1 MRLGTKW
8 LSVLIP
14 VTAVSFFSCTS
25 ELKVGEGDLDLT
37 ITVGGDSLMIPVG
50 STKAMG
56 ISDFI
61 DLDTVDF
68 IHADGQGNY
77 YMEMTEAFEEEVSV
91 SDFANSMTVEG
102 IDREFDSQDFTV
114 YAGSSGSEEG
124 RINVQFEEF
133 NEECAYRFSFE
144 DAKEDG
150 LVSISSVDFEN
161 TYLLPR
167 VHLEAD
173 KSIPASMMLSLEVI
187 VPEKY
192 VFEDSP
198 AVNGTTVTFEG
209 AVTSSGDVD
218 FQPVTMESIEL
229 DLGKD
234 EPFEFE
240 DVFVVSNLSIS
251 VAQSEMEEFD
261 GAVLTVSPGVAFGGD
276 DGMLHPSS
284 FYGKV
289 YIKLDEIVE
298 QILLDEIPEYLK
310 GEEVMLD
317 FISPYATV
325 SLMTN
330 SGVPIIIEADI
341 VPVFESGDS
350 QTDTIGLSL
359 SAPVSDDEN
368 VTETANYWLAS
379 ENPSE
384 LPSGYQWVEADVRNL
399 LSRIPDRL
407 DISVRPFSDTCS
419 VEEHYIDCDAVYDFS
434 GEMMFVL
441 PFEFGDDLYVP
452 VRDTLANMPKEL
464 GTALSTADIMLNG
477 TVISSFPVSLQLSGD
492 FLNGNYEPLGIKIP
506 EQTIGAG
513 GTDGEPVSSQLSIK
527 VPQSPRAEE
536 IAYLV
541 FQFELLNGTG
551 ASISES
557 STIQITDI
565 SAGIP
570 GGLTLDLNQE

>member
-25 ELKVGEGDLDLT
+25 ELKVGEGDLNLT

-77 YMEMTEAFEEEVSV
+77 YMEMTEAFEDEVSV

-289 YIKLDEIVE
+289 DIKLDEIVE
-298 QILLDEIPEYLK
+298 QILLDDIPQYLK
-310 GEEVMLD
+310 GEDVYLD
-317 FISPYATV
+317 FTSPYATV
-325 SLMTN
+325 SLKTN
-330 SGVPIIIEADI
+330 SGVPIVMEADLA
-341 VPVFESGDS
+341 PVFNSGEGQSVSVTLES
-350 QTDTIGLSL
+350 
-359 SAPVSDDEN
+359 PVSYDEN
-368 VTETANYWLAS
+368 TEETVNYWLAS
-379 ENPSE
+379 ESPAD
-384 LPSGYQWVEADVRNL
+384 LPSDYQWVSADIKGL

-407 DISVRPFSDTCS
+407 DISVRPYSNVDS
-419 VEEHYIDCDAVYDFS
+419 EEDHFIDCNASYNFS
-434 GEMMFVL
+434 GEMGFVL
-441 PFEFGDDLYVP
+441 PFSFGDGLYVP
-452 VRDTLANMPKEL
+452 VRDTLDNMPEEI
-464 GTALSTADIMLNG
+464 GTALTNADIMLNG
-477 TVISSFPVSLQLSGD
+477 TVHSSFPVALKLSGY
-492 FLNGNYEPLGIKIP
+492 FLNSSYQALDIEIP
-506 EQTIGAG
+506 EQEISAG
-513 GTDGEPVSSQLSIK
+513 GSDGTQTTSQLNIT
-527 VPQSPRAEE
+527 VPKSPKAEE

-541 FQFELLNGTG
+541 FQFEIQNGTG
-551 ASISES
+551 VQISEN
-557 STIQITDI
+557 STVQITDI

>member
-1 MRLGTKW
+1 MGLELK
-8 LSVLIP
+8 LKAVLVSVAAAAC
-14 VTAVSFFSCTS
+14 VSCTS
-25 ELKVGEGDLDLT
+25 ELKVGEGNMDLT
-37 ITVGGDSLMIPVG
+37 ITVGGDSLMLPLG
-50 STKAMG
+50 STESMG
-56 ISDFI
+56 ISDFL
-61 DLDTVDF
+61 DLDSVDF
-68 IHADGQGNY
+68 LYVDEYGNY
-77 YMEMTEAFEEEVSV
+77 YLEMTDTFEEEVAV
-91 SDFANSMTVEG
+91 SDFAESMTVEG
-102 IDREFDSQDFTV
+102 IDRNFDDRDFTV
-114 YAGSSGSEEG
+114 YSDATGIGADFD
-124 RINVQFEEF
+124 FEEEF
-133 NEECAYRFSFE
+133 TYLFSFQ
-144 DAKEDG
+144 DAKDSG
-150 LVSISSVDFEN
+150 LVSISYVNLEN

-173 KSIPASMMLSLEVI
+173 KTIPESMVVSLEVI

-192 VFEDSP
+192 VFEDVP

-209 AVTSSGDVD
+209 NVSSSGDVN
-218 FQPVTMESIEL
+218 FQPVMMESIEL
-229 DLGKD
+229 NLGEND
-234 EPFEFE
+234 PFEFE
-240 DVFVVSNLSIS
+240 DVFTVNNLSIS
-251 VAQSEMEEFD
+251 VDQAEMTEFE
-261 GAVLTVSPGVAFGGD
+261 GAVLSVSSGVTFGGD

-289 YIKLDEIVE
+289 DIRLDEIKE

-310 GEEVMLD
+310 GEEVKLD

-330 SGVPIIIEADI
+330 SGVPIIIDADI

-350 QTDTIGLSL
+350 QTKPIGLSL
-359 SAPVSDDEN
+359 SAPVSDDET

-379 ENPSE
+379 ETPSE
-384 LPSGYQWVEADVRNL
+384 LPSGYQWMEADVRNL

-407 DISVRPFSDTCS
+407 DISVRPYSDLNND
-419 VEEHYIDCDAVYDFS
+419 EDHYIDCNAVYDFS
-434 GEMMFVL
+434 GEMSFVL
-441 PFEFGDDLYVP
+441 PFEFGDSLYVP
-452 VRDTLANMPKEL
+452 VRDTLADMPEEL
-464 GTALSTADIMLNG
+464 GTALTAADIMLNG
-477 TVISSFPVSLQLSGD
+477 TVVSSFPVSLQLSGD

-506 EQTIGAG
+506 KQTIGAG

-527 VPQSPRAEE
+527 VPLSPRAEE

>member
-1 MRLGTKW
+1 MRLNELKLLPAT
-8 LSVLIP
+8 
-14 VTAVSFFSCTS
+14 VSFAAAAVCIGCTS
-25 ELKVGEGDLDLT
+25 ELKVGEGDLDMT

-56 ISDFI
+56 IGDFI

-68 IHADGQGNY
+68 IEVDGQGNY
-77 YMEMTEAFEEEVSV
+77 FLKMTDTFEEEVSV
-91 SDFANSMTVEG
+91 SDFAESMTVEG
-102 IDREFDSQDFTV
+102 IDRSFDEREFTV
-114 YAGSSGSEEG
+114 YPGATGVSAE
-124 RINVQFEEF
+124 FDFAEEF
-133 NEECAYRFSFE
+133 TYLFSFQ

-150 LVSISSVDFEN
+150 LLSISRVNLKD

-173 KSIPASMMLSLEVI
+173 KIIPESMVLSLDVI

-192 VFEDSP
+192 KFEDVP
-198 AVNGTTVTFEG
+198 AVNGTTITFEG
-209 AVTSSGDVD
+209 KVSESGDVD
-218 FQPVTMESIEL
+218 FQPVMMEAIEL
-229 DLGKD
+229 NLGKED
-234 EPFEFE
+234 PFEFQDE
-240 DVFVVSNLSIS
+240 FTVNNLAIS
-251 VAQSEMEEFD
+251 VDQAEMTEFE
-261 GAVLTVSPGVAFGGD
+261 GAVLNVSSGVTFGGD
-276 DGMLHPSS
+276 DWMLHPSS

-289 YIKLDEIVE
+289 DIKLDEIVE

-350 QTDTIGLSL
+350 QTDPIGLSL

-477 TVISSFPVSLQLSGD
+477 TVISSFPVSLRLSGY
-492 FLNGNYEPLGIKIP
+492 FLDGNYEPLDIEIP
-506 EQTIGAG
+506 KQTIGAG
-513 GTDGEPVSSQLSIK
+513 GAAGEPVSSQLSIN
-527 VPQSPRAEE
+527 VPQSPRAGE

-541 FQFELLNGTG
+541 FQFELLEGTG
-551 ASISES
+551 APISES

-570 GGLTLDLNQE
+570 GGLTLDLNE

>member
-1 MRLGTKW
+1 MKAVLV
-8 LSVLIP
+8 SVAAAAC
-14 VTAVSFFSCTS
+14 VSCTS
-25 ELKVGEGDLDLT
+25 ELKVGEGNMDLT
-37 ITVGGDSLMIPVG
+37 ITVGGDSLMLPLG
-50 STKAMG
+50 STESMG
-56 ISDFI
+56 ISDFL
-61 DLDTVDF
+61 DLDSVDF
-68 IHADGQGNY
+68 LYVDEYGNY
-77 YMEMTEAFEEEVSV
+77 YLEMTDTFEEEVAV
-91 SDFANSMTVEG
+91 SDFAESMTVEG
-102 IDREFDSQDFTV
+102 IDRNFDDRDFTV
-114 YAGSSGSEEG
+114 YSDATGIGADFD
-124 RINVQFEEF
+124 FEEEF
-133 NEECAYRFSFE
+133 TYLFSFQ
-144 DAKEDG
+144 DAKDSG
-150 LVSISSVDFEN
+150 LVSISYVNLEN

-173 KSIPASMMLSLEVI
+173 KTIPESMVVSLEVI

-192 VFEDSP
+192 VFEDVP

-209 AVTSSGDVD
+209 NVSSSGDVN
-218 FQPVTMESIEL
+218 FQPVMMESIEL
-229 DLGKD
+229 NLGEND
-234 EPFEFE
+234 PFEFE
-240 DVFVVSNLSIS
+240 DVFTVNNLSIS
-251 VAQSEMEEFD
+251 VDQAEMTEFE
-261 GAVLTVSPGVAFGGD
+261 GAVLSVSSGVTFGGD

-289 YIKLDEIVE
+289 DIRLDEIEE

-310 GEEVMLD
+310 GEEVKLD
-317 FISPYATV
+317 FIFPYATV

-330 SGVPIIIEADI
+330 SGVPIIIDADI

-350 QTDTIGLSL
+350 QTKPIGLSL
-359 SAPVSDDEN
+359 SAPVSDDET

-379 ENPSE
+379 ETPSE
-384 LPSGYQWVEADVRNL
+384 LPSGYQWIEADVRNL

-407 DISVRPFSDTCS
+407 DISVRPYSDLNND
-419 VEEHYIDCDAVYDFS
+419 EDHYIDCNAVYDFS
-434 GEMMFVL
+434 GEMSFVL
-441 PFEFGDDLYVP
+441 PFEFGDSLYVP
-452 VRDTLANMPKEL
+452 VRDTLADMPEEL
-464 GTALSTADIMLNG
+464 GTALTTADIMLNG
-477 TVISSFPVSLQLSGD
+477 TVVSSFPVSLQLSGD

-506 EQTIGAG
+506 KQTIGAG

-527 VPQSPRAEE
+527 VSQSPRAEE

>member
-77 YMEMTEAFEEEVSV
+77 YMEMTEAFEDEVSV

-229 DLGKD
+229 DLGEG

-289 YIKLDEIVE
+289 DITLDKIVE
-298 QILLDEIPEYLK
+298 QILLDDIPQYLK
-310 GEEVMLD
+310 DEDVYLD
-317 FISPYATV
+317 FTSPYATV
-325 SLMTN
+325 SLKTN
-330 SGVPIIIEADI
+330 SGVPIVMEADLA
-341 VPVFESGDS
+341 PVFNSGEGQSVSVTLES
-350 QTDTIGLSL
+350 
-359 SAPVSDDEN
+359 PVSYDEN
-368 VTETANYWLAS
+368 TEETVNYWLAS
-379 ENPSE
+379 ESPAD
-384 LPSGYQWVEADVRNL
+384 LPSDYQWVSADIKGL

-407 DISVRPFSDTCS
+407 DISVRPYSNVDS
-419 VEEHYIDCDAVYDFS
+419 EEDHFIDCNASYNFS
-434 GEMMFVL
+434 GEMGFVL
-441 PFEFGDDLYVP
+441 PFSFGDGLYVP
-452 VRDTLANMPKEL
+452 VRDTLDNMPEEI
-464 GTALSTADIMLNG
+464 GTALTNADIMLNG
-477 TVISSFPVSLQLSGD
+477 TVHSSFPVALKLSGY
-492 FLNGNYEPLGIKIP
+492 FLNSSYQALDIEIP
-506 EQTIGAG
+506 EQEISAG
-513 GTDGEPVSSQLSIK
+513 GSDGTQTTSQLNIT
-527 VPQSPRAEE
+527 VPKSPKAEE

-541 FQFELLNGTG
+541 FQFEIQNGTG
-551 ASISES
+551 VQISEN
-557 STIQITDI
+557 STVQIADI

>member
-1 MRLGTKW
+1 MRLNELK
-8 LSVLIP
+8 LLP
-14 VTAVSFFSCTS
+14 AMVSFAAAAVCIGCTS
-25 ELKVGEGDLDLT
+25 ELKVGEGDLDMT

-56 ISDFI
+56 IGDFI

-68 IHADGQGNY
+68 IEVDGQGNY
-77 YMEMTEAFEEEVSV
+77 FLKMTDTFEEEVSV
-91 SDFANSMTVEG
+91 SDFAESMTVEG
-102 IDREFDSQDFTV
+102 IDRSFDEREFTV
-114 YAGSSGSEEG
+114 YPGATGVSAE
-124 RINVQFEEF
+124 FDFAEEF
-133 NEECAYRFSFE
+133 TYLFSFQ

-150 LVSISSVDFEN
+150 LLSISRVNLKD

-173 KSIPASMMLSLEVI
+173 KIIPESTVLSLDVI

-192 VFEDSP
+192 KFEDVL
-198 AVNGTTVTFEG
+198 AVNGTTITFEG
-209 AVTSSGDVD
+209 KVSESGDVD
-218 FQPVTMESIEL
+218 FQPVMMEAIEL
-229 DLGKD
+229 NLGKED
-234 EPFEFE
+234 PFEFQDE
-240 DVFVVSNLSIS
+240 FTVNNLAIS
-251 VAQSEMEEFD
+251 VDQAEMPEFE
-261 GAVLTVSPGVAFGGD
+261 GAVLNVSSGVTFGGD

-289 YIKLDEIVE
+289 DIKLDEIVE

-350 QTDTIGLSL
+350 QTDPIGLSL

-434 GEMMFVL
+434 GEMTFVL

-477 TVISSFPVSLQLSGD
+477 TVISSFPVSLQLSGH
-492 FLNGNYEPLGIKIP
+492 FLDGNYEPLDIEIP
-506 EQTIGAG
+506 KQTIGAG
-513 GTDGEPVSSQLSIK
+513 GTAGEPVSSQLSIN
-527 VPQSPRAEE
+527 VPQSPKAEE

-541 FQFELLNGTG
+541 FQFELLEGTG
-551 ASISES
+551 APISEN

-570 GGLTLDLNQE
+570 GGLTLDLNE

>member
-1 MRLGTKW
+1 MRLNELK
-8 LSVLIP
+8 LLP
-14 VTAVSFFSCTS
+14 AMVSFAAAAVCIGCTS
-25 ELKVGEGDLDLT
+25 ELKVGEGDLDMT

-56 ISDFI
+56 IGDFI

-68 IHADGQGNY
+68 IEVDGQGNY
-77 YMEMTEAFEEEVSV
+77 FLKMTDTFEEEVSV
-91 SDFANSMTVEG
+91 SDFAESMTVEG
-102 IDREFDSQDFTV
+102 IDRSFDEREFTV
-114 YAGSSGSEEG
+114 YPGATGVSAE
-124 RINVQFEEF
+124 FDFAEEF
-133 NEECAYRFSFE
+133 TYLFSFQ

-150 LVSISSVDFEN
+150 LLSISRVNLKD

-173 KSIPASMMLSLEVI
+173 KIIPESMVLSLDVI

-192 VFEDSP
+192 KFEDVP
-198 AVNGTTVTFEG
+198 AVNGTTITFEG
-209 AVTSSGDVD
+209 KVSESGDVD
-218 FQPVTMESIEL
+218 FQPVMMEAIEL
-229 DLGKD
+229 NLGKED
-234 EPFEFE
+234 PFEFQDE
-240 DVFVVSNLSIS
+240 FTVNNLAIS
-251 VAQSEMEEFD
+251 VDQAEMTEFE
-261 GAVLTVSPGVAFGGD
+261 GAVLNLSSGVTFGGD

-289 YIKLDEIVE
+289 DIKLDEIVE

-350 QTDTIGLSL
+350 QTDPIGLSL

-477 TVISSFPVSLQLSGD
+477 TVISSFPVSLRLSGY
-492 FLNGNYEPLGIKIP
+492 FLDGNYEPLDIEIP
-506 EQTIGAG
+506 KQTIGAG
-513 GTDGEPVSSQLSIK
+513 GAAGEPVSSQLSIN
-527 VPQSPRAEE
+527 VPQSPRAGE

-541 FQFELLNGTG
+541 FQFELLEGTG
-551 ASISES
+551 APISES

-570 GGLTLDLNQE
+570 GGLTLDLNE

>member
-77 YMEMTEAFEEEVSV
+77 YMEMTEAFEDEVSV

-102 IDREFDSQDFTV
+102 IDREFDSRDFTV

-209 AVTSSGDVD
+209 SVTSSGDVD

-229 DLGKD
+229 DLGEG

-289 YIKLDEIVE
+289 DIQLDEIVE
-298 QILLDEIPEYLK
+298 QILLDDIPQYLK
-310 GEEVMLD
+310 GEDVYLD
-317 FISPYATV
+317 FTSPYATV
-325 SLMTN
+325 SLKTN
-330 SGVPIIIEADI
+330 SGVPIVMEADLA
-341 VPVFESGDS
+341 PVFNSGEGQSVSVTLES
-350 QTDTIGLSL
+350 
-359 SAPVSDDEN
+359 PVSYDEN
-368 VTETANYWLAS
+368 TEETVNYWLAS
-379 ENPSE
+379 ESPAD
-384 LPSGYQWVEADVRNL
+384 LPSDYQWVSADIKGL

-407 DISVRPFSDTCS
+407 DISVRPYSNVDS
-419 VEEHYIDCDAVYDFS
+419 EEDHFIDCNASYNFS
-434 GEMMFVL
+434 GKMGFVL
-441 PFEFGDDLYVP
+441 PFSFGDGLYVP
-452 VRDTLANMPKEL
+452 VRDTLDNMPEEI
-464 GTALSTADIMLNG
+464 GTALTNADIMLNG
-477 TVISSFPVSLQLSGD
+477 TVHSSFPVALKLSGY
-492 FLNGNYEPLGIKIP
+492 FLNSSYQALDIEIP
-506 EQTIGAG
+506 EQEISAG
-513 GTDGEPVSSQLSIK
+513 GSDGTQTTSQLNIT
-527 VPQSPRAEE
+527 VPKSPKAEE

-541 FQFELLNGTG
+541 FQFEIQNGTG
-551 ASISES
+551 VQISEN
-557 STIQITDI
+557 STVQIADI

>member
-1 MRLGTKW
+1 MGLELK
-8 LSVLIP
+8 LKAVLVSVAAAAC
-14 VTAVSFFSCTS
+14 VSCTS
-25 ELKVGEGDLDLT
+25 ELKVGEGNMDLT
-37 ITVGGDSLMIPVG
+37 ITVGGDSLMLPLG
-50 STKAMG
+50 STESMG
-56 ISDFI
+56 ISDFL
-61 DLDTVDF
+61 DLDSVDF
-68 IHADGQGNY
+68 LYVDEYGNY
-77 YMEMTEAFEEEVSV
+77 YLEMTDTFEEEVAV
-91 SDFANSMTVEG
+91 SDFAESMTVEG
-102 IDREFDSQDFTV
+102 IDRNFDDRDFTV
-114 YAGSSGSEEG
+114 YSDATGIGADFD
-124 RINVQFEEF
+124 FEEEF
-133 NEECAYRFSFE
+133 TYLFSFQ
-144 DAKEDG
+144 DAKDSG
-150 LVSISSVDFEN
+150 LVSISYVNLEN

-173 KSIPASMMLSLEVI
+173 KTIPESMVVSLDVI

-192 VFEDSP
+192 VFEDVP

-209 AVTSSGDVD
+209 NVSSSGDVN
-218 FQPVTMESIEL
+218 FQPVMMESIEL
-229 DLGKD
+229 NLGEND
-234 EPFEFE
+234 PFEFE
-240 DVFVVSNLSIS
+240 DVFTVNNLSIS
-251 VAQSEMEEFD
+251 VDQAEMTEFE
-261 GAVLTVSPGVAFGGD
+261 GAVLSVSSRVTFGGD

-289 YIKLDEIVE
+289 DIRLDEIEE

-310 GEEVMLD
+310 GEEVKLD

-330 SGVPIIIEADI
+330 SGVPIIIDADI

-350 QTDTIGLSL
+350 QTKPIGLSL
-359 SAPVSDDEN
+359 SAPVSDDET

-379 ENPSE
+379 ETPSE
-384 LPSGYQWVEADVRNL
+384 LPSGYQWMEADVRNL

-407 DISVRPFSDTCS
+407 DISVRPYSDLNND
-419 VEEHYIDCDAVYDFS
+419 EDHYIDCNAVYDFS
-434 GEMMFVL
+434 GEMSFLL
-441 PFEFGDDLYVP
+441 PFEFGDSLYVP
-452 VRDTLANMPKEL
+452 VRDTLADMPEEL
-464 GTALSTADIMLNG
+464 GTALTTADIMLNG
-477 TVISSFPVSLQLSGD
+477 TVVSSFPVSLQLSGD

-506 EQTIGAG
+506 KQTIGAG

>member
-77 YMEMTEAFEEEVSV
+77 YMEMTEAFEDEVSV

-229 DLGKD
+229 DLGED

-289 YIKLDEIVE
+289 EIKLDEIVE
-298 QILLDEIPEYLK
+298 QILLDDIPQYLK
-310 GEEVMLD
+310 GEDVYLD
-317 FISPYATV
+317 FTSPYATV
-325 SLMTN
+325 SLKTN
-330 SGVPIIIEADI
+330 SGVPIVMEADLA
-341 VPVFESGDS
+341 PVFNSGEGQSVSVTLES
-350 QTDTIGLSL
+350 
-359 SAPVSDDEN
+359 PVSYDEN
-368 VTETANYWLAS
+368 TEETVNYWLAS
-379 ENPSE
+379 ESPAD
-384 LPSGYQWVEADVRNL
+384 LPSDYQWVSADIKGL

-407 DISVRPFSDTCS
+407 DISVRPYSNVDS
-419 VEEHYIDCDAVYDFS
+419 EEDHFIDCNASYNFS
-434 GEMMFVL
+434 GEMGFVL
-441 PFEFGDDLYVP
+441 PFSFGDGLYVP
-452 VRDTLANMPKEL
+452 VRDTLDNMPEEI
-464 GTALSTADIMLNG
+464 GTALTNADIMLNG
-477 TVISSFPVSLQLSGD
+477 TVHSSFPVALKLSGY
-492 FLNGNYEPLGIKIP
+492 FLNSSYQALDIEIP
-506 EQTIGAG
+506 EQEISAG
-513 GTDGEPVSSQLSIK
+513 GSDGTQTTSQLNIT
-527 VPQSPRAEE
+527 VPKSPKAEE

-541 FQFELLNGTG
+541 FQFEIQNGT
-551 ASISES
+551 SVQISEN
-557 STIQITDI
+557 STVQITDI

>member
-77 YMEMTEAFEEEVSV
+77 YMEMTEAFEDEVSV

-229 DLGKD
+229 DLGED

-289 YIKLDEIVE
+289 DIKLDKIVE
-298 QILLDEIPEYLK
+298 QILLDDIPQYLK
-310 GEEVMLD
+310 DEDVYLD
-317 FISPYATV
+317 FTSPYATV
-325 SLMTN
+325 SLKTN
-330 SGVPIIIEADI
+330 SGVPIVMEADLA
-341 VPVFESGDS
+341 PVFNSGEGQSVSVTLES
-350 QTDTIGLSL
+350 
-359 SAPVSDDEN
+359 PVSYDEN
-368 VTETANYWLAS
+368 TEETVNYWLAS
-379 ENPSE
+379 ESPAD
-384 LPSGYQWVEADVRNL
+384 LPSDYQWVSADIKGL

-407 DISVRPFSDTCS
+407 DISVRPYSNVDS
-419 VEEHYIDCDAVYDFS
+419 EEDHFIDCNASYNFS
-434 GEMMFVL
+434 GEMGFVL
-441 PFEFGDDLYVP
+441 PFSFGDGLYVP
-452 VRDTLANMPKEL
+452 VRDTLDNMPEEI
-464 GTALSTADIMLNG
+464 GTALTNADIMLNG
-477 TVISSFPVSLQLSGD
+477 TVHSSFPVALKLSGY
-492 FLNGNYEPLGIKIP
+492 FLNSSYQALDIEIP
-506 EQTIGAG
+506 EQEISAG
-513 GTDGEPVSSQLSIK
+513 GSDGTQTTSQLNIT
-527 VPQSPRAEE
+527 VPKSPKAEE

-541 FQFELLNGTG
+541 FQFEIQNGTG
-551 ASISES
+551 VQISEN
-557 STIQITDI
+557 STVQITDI

>member
-1 MRLGTKW
+1 MRLNELKLLPAT
-8 LSVLIP
+8 
-14 VTAVSFFSCTS
+14 VSFAAAAVCIGCTS
-25 ELKVGEGDLDLT
+25 ELKVGEGDLDMT
-37 ITVGGDSLMIPVG
+37 ITVGGDSLMIPIG

-56 ISDFI
+56 IGDFI

-68 IHADGQGNY
+68 IEVDGQGNY
-77 YMEMTEAFEEEVSV
+77 FLKMTDTFEEEVSV
-91 SDFANSMTVEG
+91 SDFAESMTVEG
-102 IDREFDSQDFTV
+102 IDRSFDEREFTV
-114 YAGSSGSEEG
+114 YPGATGVSAE
-124 RINVQFEEF
+124 FDFAEEF
-133 NEECAYRFSFE
+133 TYLFSFQ

-150 LVSISSVDFEN
+150 LLSISRVNLKD

-173 KSIPASMMLSLEVI
+173 KIIPESMVLSLDVI

-192 VFEDSP
+192 KFEDVP
-198 AVNGTTVTFEG
+198 AVNGTTITFEG
-209 AVTSSGDVD
+209 KVSESGDVD
-218 FQPVTMESIEL
+218 FQPVMMEAIEL
-229 DLGKD
+229 NLGK
-234 EPFEFE
+234 EGPFEFQDE
-240 DVFVVSNLSIS
+240 ITVNNLAIS
-251 VAQSEMEEFD
+251 VDQAEMTEFE
-261 GAVLTVSPGVAFGGD
+261 GAVLNVSSGVTFGGD

-289 YIKLDEIVE
+289 DIKLDEIVE

-350 QTDTIGLSL
+350 QTDSIGLSL

-477 TVISSFPVSLQLSGD
+477 TVVSSFPVSLQLSGD

-506 EQTIGAG
+506 KQTIGAG
-513 GTDGEPVSSQLSIK
+513 GTDGGPVSSQLSIK

>member
-1 MRLGTKW
+1 MKL
-8 LSVLIP
+8 LP
-14 VTAVSFFSCTS
+14 AMVSFAAAAVCIGCTS
-25 ELKVGEGDLDLT
+25 ELKVGEGDLDMT

-56 ISDFI
+56 IGDFI

-68 IHADGQGNY
+68 IEVDGQGNY
-77 YMEMTEAFEEEVSV
+77 FLKMTDTFEEEVSV
-91 SDFANSMTVEG
+91 SDFAESMTVEG
-102 IDREFDSQDFTV
+102 IDRSFDEREFTV
-114 YAGSSGSEEG
+114 YPGATGVSAE
-124 RINVQFEEF
+124 FDFAEEF
-133 NEECAYRFSFE
+133 TYLFSFQ

-150 LVSISSVDFEN
+150 LLSISRVNLKD

-173 KSIPASMMLSLEVI
+173 KIIPESMVLSLDVI

-192 VFEDSP
+192 KFEDVP
-198 AVNGTTVTFEG
+198 AVNGTTITFEG
-209 AVTSSGDVD
+209 KVSESGDVD
-218 FQPVTMESIEL
+218 FQPVMMEAIEL
-229 DLGKD
+229 NLGKED
-234 EPFEFE
+234 PFEFQDE
-240 DVFVVSNLSIS
+240 FTVNNLAIS
-251 VAQSEMEEFD
+251 VDQAEMTEFE
-261 GAVLTVSPGVAFGGD
+261 GAVLNVSSGVTFGGD

-289 YIKLDEIVE
+289 DIKLDEIVE

-350 QTDTIGLSL
+350 QTDPIGLSL

-477 TVISSFPVSLQLSGD
+477 TVISSFPVSLQLSGH
-492 FLNGNYEPLGIKIP
+492 FLDGNYEPLDIEIP
-506 EQTIGAG
+506 KQTIGAG
-513 GTDGEPVSSQLSIK
+513 GAAGEPVSSQLSIN
-527 VPQSPRAEE
+527 VPQSPRAGE

-541 FQFELLNGTG
+541 FQFELLEGTG
-551 ASISES
+551 APISES

-570 GGLTLDLNQE
+570 GGLTLDLNE

>member
-1 MRLGTKW
+1 MKAVLV
-8 LSVLIP
+8 SVAAAAC
-14 VTAVSFFSCTS
+14 VSCTS
-25 ELKVGEGDLDLT
+25 ELKVGEGNMDLT
-37 ITVGGDSLMIPVG
+37 ITVGGDSLMLPLG
-50 STKAMG
+50 STESMG
-56 ISDFI
+56 ISDFL
-61 DLDTVDF
+61 DLDSVDF
-68 IHADGQGNY
+68 LYVDEYGNY
-77 YMEMTEAFEEEVSV
+77 YLEMTDTFEEEVAV
-91 SDFANSMTVEG
+91 SDFAESMTVEG
-102 IDREFDSQDFTV
+102 IDRNFDDRDFTV
-114 YAGSSGSEEG
+114 YSDATGIGADFD
-124 RINVQFEEF
+124 FEEEF
-133 NEECAYRFSFE
+133 TYLFSFQ
-144 DAKEDG
+144 DAKDSG
-150 LVSISSVDFEN
+150 LVSISYVNLEN

-173 KSIPASMMLSLEVI
+173 KTIPESMVVSLDVI

-192 VFEDSP
+192 VFEDVP

-209 AVTSSGDVD
+209 NVSSSGDVN
-218 FQPVTMESIEL
+218 FQPVMMESIEL
-229 DLGKD
+229 NLGEND
-234 EPFEFE
+234 PFEFE
-240 DVFVVSNLSIS
+240 DVFTVNNLSIS
-251 VAQSEMEEFD
+251 VDQAEMTEFE
-261 GAVLTVSPGVAFGGD
+261 GAVLSVSSRVTFGGD

-289 YIKLDEIVE
+289 DIRLDEIEE

-310 GEEVMLD
+310 GEEVKLD

-330 SGVPIIIEADI
+330 SGVPIIIDADI

-350 QTDTIGLSL
+350 QTKPIGLSL
-359 SAPVSDDEN
+359 SAPVSDDET

-379 ENPSE
+379 ETPSE
-384 LPSGYQWVEADVRNL
+384 LPSGYQWMEADVRNL

-407 DISVRPFSDTCS
+407 DISVRPYSDLNND
-419 VEEHYIDCDAVYDFS
+419 EDHYIDCNAVYDFS
-434 GEMMFVL
+434 GEMSFVL
-441 PFEFGDDLYVP
+441 PFEFGDSLYVP
-452 VRDTLANMPKEL
+452 VRDTLADMPEEL
-464 GTALSTADIMLNG
+464 GTALTAADIMLNG
-477 TVISSFPVSLQLSGD
+477 TVVSSFPVSLQLSGD
-492 FLNGNYEPLGIKIP
+492 FLNGNYEPLGIKMP
-506 EQTIGAG
+506 KQTIGAG

>member
-37 ITVGGDSLMIPVG
+37 ITVGGDSLVIPVG

-77 YMEMTEAFEEEVSV
+77 YMEMTEAFEDEVSV

-133 NEECAYRFSFE
+133 NEECAYRFSIE

-234 EPFEFE
+234 DPFEFE

-289 YIKLDEIVE
+289 DIKLDEIVE
-298 QILLDEIPEYLK
+298 QILLDDIPQYLK
-310 GEEVMLD
+310 GEDVYLD
-317 FISPYATV
+317 FTSPYATV
-325 SLMTN
+325 SLKTN
-330 SGVPIIIEADI
+330 SGVPIVMEADLA
-341 VPVFESGDS
+341 PVFNSGEGQSVSVTLES
-350 QTDTIGLSL
+350 
-359 SAPVSDDEN
+359 PVSYDEN
-368 VTETANYWLAS
+368 TEETVNYWLAS
-379 ENPSE
+379 ESPAD
-384 LPSGYQWVEADVRNL
+384 LPSDYQWVSADIKGL

-407 DISVRPFSDTCS
+407 DISVRPYSNVDS
-419 VEEHYIDCDAVYDFS
+419 EEDHFIDCNASYNFS
-434 GEMMFVL
+434 GEMGFVL
-441 PFEFGDDLYVP
+441 PFSFGDGLYVP
-452 VRDTLANMPKEL
+452 VRDTLDNMPEEI
-464 GTALSTADIMLNG
+464 GTALTNADIMLNG
-477 TVISSFPVSLQLSGD
+477 TVHSSFPVALKLSGY
-492 FLNGNYEPLGIKIP
+492 FLNSSYQALDIEIP
-506 EQTIGAG
+506 EQEISAG
-513 GTDGEPVSSQLSIK
+513 GSDGTQTTSQLNIT
-527 VPQSPRAEE
+527 VPKSPKAEE

-541 FQFELLNGTG
+541 FQFEIQNGTG
-551 ASISES
+551 VQISEN
-557 STIQITDI
+557 STVQITDI

>member
-1 MRLGTKW
+1 MGLELK
-8 LSVLIP
+8 LKAVLVSVAAAAC
-14 VTAVSFFSCTS
+14 VSCTS
-25 ELKVGEGDLDLT
+25 ELKVGEGNMDLT
-37 ITVGGDSLMIPVG
+37 ITVGGDSLMLPLG
-50 STKAMG
+50 STESMG
-56 ISDFI
+56 ISDFL
-61 DLDTVDF
+61 DLDSVDF
-68 IHADGQGNY
+68 LYVDEYGNY
-77 YMEMTEAFEEEVSV
+77 YLEMTDTFEEEVAV
-91 SDFANSMTVEG
+91 SDFAESMTVEG
-102 IDREFDSQDFTV
+102 IDRNFDDRDFTV
-114 YAGSSGSEEG
+114 YSDATGIGADFD
-124 RINVQFEEF
+124 FEEEF
-133 NEECAYRFSFE
+133 TYLFSFQ
-144 DAKEDG
+144 DAKDSG
-150 LVSISSVDFEN
+150 LVSISYVNLEN

-173 KSIPASMMLSLEVI
+173 KTIPESMVVSLEVI

-192 VFEDSP
+192 VFEDVP

-209 AVTSSGDVD
+209 NVSSSGDVN
-218 FQPVTMESIEL
+218 FQPVMMESIEL
-229 DLGKD
+229 NLGEND
-234 EPFEFE
+234 PFEFE
-240 DVFVVSNLSIS
+240 DVFTVNNLSIS
-251 VAQSEMEEFD
+251 VDQAEMTEFE
-261 GAVLTVSPGVAFGGD
+261 GAVLSVSSGVTFGGD

-289 YIKLDEIVE
+289 DIRLDEIKE

-310 GEEVMLD
+310 GEEVKLD

-330 SGVPIIIEADI
+330 SGVPIIIDADI

-350 QTDTIGLSL
+350 QTKPIGLSL

-379 ENPSE
+379 ETPSE
-384 LPSGYQWVEADVRNL
+384 LPSGYQWMEADVRNL

-407 DISVRPFSDTCS
+407 DISVRPYSDLNND
-419 VEEHYIDCDAVYDFS
+419 EDHYIDCNAVYDFS
-434 GEMMFVL
+434 GEMSFVL
-441 PFEFGDDLYVP
+441 PFEFGDSLYVP
-452 VRDTLANMPKEL
+452 VRDTLADMPEEL
-464 GTALSTADIMLNG
+464 GTALTAADIMLNG
-477 TVISSFPVSLQLSGD
+477 TVVSSFPVSLQLSGD

-506 EQTIGAG
+506 KQTIGAG

>member
-1 MRLGTKW
+1 MKLLPAT
-8 LSVLIP
+8 
-14 VTAVSFFSCTS
+14 VSFAAAAVCIGCTS
-25 ELKVGEGDLDLT
+25 ELKVGEGDLDMT
-37 ITVGGDSLMIPVG
+37 ITVGGDSLMIPIG

-56 ISDFI
+56 IGDFI

-68 IHADGQGNY
+68 IEVDGQGNY
-77 YMEMTEAFEEEVSV
+77 FLKMTDTFEEEVSV
-91 SDFANSMTVEG
+91 SDFAESMTVEG
-102 IDREFDSQDFTV
+102 IDRSFDEREFTV
-114 YAGSSGSEEG
+114 YPGATGVSAE
-124 RINVQFEEF
+124 FDFAEEF
-133 NEECAYRFSFE
+133 TYLFSFQ

-150 LVSISSVDFEN
+150 LLSISRVNLKD

-173 KSIPASMMLSLEVI
+173 KIIPESMVLSLDVI

-192 VFEDSP
+192 KFEDVP
-198 AVNGTTVTFEG
+198 AVNGTTITFEG
-209 AVTSSGDVD
+209 KVSESGDVD
-218 FQPVTMESIEL
+218 FQPVMMEAIEL
-229 DLGKD
+229 NLGKED
-234 EPFEFE
+234 PFEFQDE
-240 DVFVVSNLSIS
+240 FTVNNLAIS
-251 VAQSEMEEFD
+251 VDQAEMTEFE
-261 GAVLTVSPGVAFGGD
+261 GAVLNVSSGVAFGGD

-289 YIKLDEIVE
+289 DIKLDEIVE

-350 QTDTIGLSL
+350 QTDPIGLSL

-477 TVISSFPVSLQLSGD
+477 TVISSFPVSLRLSGY
-492 FLNGNYEPLGIKIP
+492 FLDGNYEPLDIEIP
-506 EQTIGAG
+506 KQTIGAG
-513 GTDGEPVSSQLSIK
+513 GAAGEPVSSQLSIN
-527 VPQSPRAEE
+527 VPQSPRAGE

-541 FQFELLNGTG
+541 FQFELLEGTG
-551 ASISES
+551 APISES

-570 GGLTLDLNQE
+570 GGLTLDLNE

>member
-77 YMEMTEAFEEEVSV
+77 YMEMTEAFEDEVSV

-289 YIKLDEIVE
+289 DIELDEIVE
-298 QILLDEIPEYLK
+298 QILLDDIPQYLK
-310 GEEVMLD
+310 GEDVYLD
-317 FISPYATV
+317 FTSPYATV
-325 SLMTN
+325 SLKTN
-330 SGVPIIIEADI
+330 SGVPIVMEADLA
-341 VPVFESGDS
+341 PVFNSGEGQSVSVTLES
-350 QTDTIGLSL
+350 
-359 SAPVSDDEN
+359 PVSYDEN
-368 VTETANYWLAS
+368 TEETVNYWLAS
-379 ENPSE
+379 ESPAD
-384 LPSGYQWVEADVRNL
+384 LPSDYQWVSADIKGL

-407 DISVRPFSDTCS
+407 DISVRPYSNVDS
-419 VEEHYIDCDAVYDFS
+419 EEDHFIDCNASYNFS
-434 GEMMFVL
+434 GEMGFVL
-441 PFEFGDDLYVP
+441 PFSFGDGLYVP
-452 VRDTLANMPKEL
+452 VRDTLDNMPEEI
-464 GTALSTADIMLNG
+464 GTALTNADIMLNG
-477 TVISSFPVSLQLSGD
+477 TVHSSFPVALKLSGY
-492 FLNGNYEPLGIKIP
+492 FLNSSYQALDIEIP
-506 EQTIGAG
+506 EQEISAG
-513 GTDGEPVSSQLSIK
+513 GSDGTQTTSQLNIT
-527 VPQSPRAEE
+527 VPKSPKAEE

-541 FQFELLNGTG
+541 FQFEIQNGTG
-551 ASISES
+551 VQISEN
-557 STIQITDI
+557 STVQITDI

>member
-37 ITVGGDSLMIPVG
+37 ITVGGDSLVIPVG

-77 YMEMTEAFEEEVSV
+77 YMEMTEAFEDEVSV

-229 DLGKD
+229 DLGEG

-298 QILLDEIPEYLK
+298 QILLDDIPQYLK
-310 GEEVMLD
+310 GEDVYLD
-317 FISPYATV
+317 FTSPYAMV
-325 SLMTN
+325 SLKTN
-330 SGVPIIIEADI
+330 SGVPIVMEADLA
-341 VPVFESGDS
+341 PVFNSGEGQSVSVTLES
-350 QTDTIGLSL
+350 
-359 SAPVSDDEN
+359 PVSYDEN
-368 VTETANYWLAS
+368 TEETVNYWLAS
-379 ENPSE
+379 ESPAD
-384 LPSGYQWVEADVRNL
+384 LPSDYQWVSADIKGL

-407 DISVRPFSDTCS
+407 DISVRPYSNVDS
-419 VEEHYIDCDAVYDFS
+419 EEDHFIDCNASYNFS
-434 GEMMFVL
+434 GEMGFVL
-441 PFEFGDDLYVP
+441 PFSFGDGLYVP
-452 VRDTLANMPKEL
+452 VRDTLDNMPEEI
-464 GTALSTADIMLNG
+464 GTALTNADIMLNG
-477 TVISSFPVSLQLSGD
+477 TVHSSFPVALKLSGY
-492 FLNGNYEPLGIKIP
+492 FLNSSYQALDIEIP
-506 EQTIGAG
+506 EQEISAG
-513 GTDGEPVSSQLSIK
+513 GSDGTQTTSQLNIT
-527 VPQSPRAEE
+527 VPKSPKAEE

-541 FQFELLNGTG
+541 FQFEIQNGTG
-551 ASISES
+551 VQISEN
-557 STIQITDI
+557 STVQITDI

>member
-77 YMEMTEAFEEEVSV
+77 YMEMTEAFEDEVSV

-289 YIKLDEIVE
+289 DIKLDEIVE
-298 QILLDEIPEYLK
+298 QILLDDIPQYLK
-310 GEEVMLD
+310 DEDVYLD
-317 FISPYATV
+317 FTSPYATV
-325 SLMTN
+325 SLKTN
-330 SGVPIIIEADI
+330 SGVPIVMEAGLA
-341 VPVFESGDS
+341 PVFNSGEGQSVSVTLES
-350 QTDTIGLSL
+350 
-359 SAPVSDDEN
+359 PVSYDEN
-368 VTETANYWLAS
+368 TEETVNYWLAS
-379 ENPSE
+379 ESPAD
-384 LPSGYQWVEADVRNL
+384 LPSDYQWVSADIKGL

-407 DISVRPFSDTCS
+407 DISVRPYSNVDS
-419 VEEHYIDCDAVYDFS
+419 EEDHFIDCNASYNFS
-434 GEMMFVL
+434 GEMGFVL
-441 PFEFGDDLYVP
+441 PFSFGDGLYVP
-452 VRDTLANMPKEL
+452 VRDTLDNMPEEI
-464 GTALSTADIMLNG
+464 GTALTNADIMLNG
-477 TVISSFPVSLQLSGD
+477 TVHSSFPVALMLSGY
-492 FLNGNYEPLGIKIP
+492 FLNSSYQALDIEIP
-506 EQTIGAG
+506 EQEISAG
-513 GTDGEPVSSQLSIK
+513 GSDGTQTTSQLNIT
-527 VPQSPRAEE
+527 VPKSPKAEE

-541 FQFELLNGTG
+541 FQFEIQNGTG
-551 ASISES
+551 VQISEN
-557 STIQITDI
+557 STVQITDI

>member
-1 MRLGTKW
+1 MKLGTKW

-77 YMEMTEAFEEEVSV
+77 YMEMTEAFEDEVSV

-102 IDREFDSQDFTV
+102 IDREFDSRDFTV

-209 AVTSSGDVD
+209 SVTSSGDVD

-229 DLGKD
+229 DLGEG

-289 YIKLDEIVE
+289 DIELDEIVE
-298 QILLDEIPEYLK
+298 QILLDDIPQYLK
-310 GEEVMLD
+310 GEDVYLD
-317 FISPYATV
+317 FTSPYATV
-325 SLMTN
+325 SLKTN
-330 SGVPIIIEADI
+330 SGVPIVMEADLA
-341 VPVFESGDS
+341 PVFNSGEGQSVSVTLES
-350 QTDTIGLSL
+350 
-359 SAPVSDDEN
+359 PVSYDEN
-368 VTETANYWLAS
+368 TEETVNYWLAS
-379 ENPSE
+379 ESPAD
-384 LPSGYQWVEADVRNL
+384 LPSDYQWVSADIKGL

-407 DISVRPFSDTCS
+407 DISVRPYSNVDS
-419 VEEHYIDCDAVYDFS
+419 EEDHFIDCNASYNFS
-434 GEMMFVL
+434 GEMGFVL
-441 PFEFGDDLYVP
+441 PFSFGDGLYVP
-452 VRDTLANMPKEL
+452 VRDTLDNMPEEI
-464 GTALSTADIMLNG
+464 GTALTNADIMLNG
-477 TVISSFPVSLQLSGD
+477 TVHSSFPVALKLSGY
-492 FLNGNYEPLGIKIP
+492 FLNSSYQALDIEIP
-506 EQTIGAG
+506 EQEISAG
-513 GTDGEPVSSQLSIK
+513 GSDGTQTTSQLNIT
-527 VPQSPRAEE
+527 VPKSPKAEE

-541 FQFELLNGTG
+541 FQFEIQNGTG
-551 ASISES
+551 VQISEN
-557 STIQITDI
+557 STVQITDI

>member
-77 YMEMTEAFEEEVSV
+77 YMEMTEAFEDEVSV

-229 DLGKD
+229 DLGED

-289 YIKLDEIVE
+289 DIKLDEIVE
-298 QILLDEIPEYLK
+298 QILLDDIPQYLK
-310 GEEVMLD
+310 GEDVYLD
-317 FISPYATV
+317 FTSPYATV
-325 SLMTN
+325 SLKTN
-330 SGVPIIIEADI
+330 SGVPIVMEADLA
-341 VPVFESGDS
+341 PVFNSGEGQSVSVTLES
-350 QTDTIGLSL
+350 
-359 SAPVSDDEN
+359 PVSYDEN
-368 VTETANYWLAS
+368 TEETVNYWLAS
-379 ENPSE
+379 ESPAD
-384 LPSGYQWVEADVRNL
+384 LPSDCQWVSADIKGL

-407 DISVRPFSDTCS
+407 DISVRPYSNVDS
-419 VEEHYIDCDAVYDFS
+419 EEDHFIDCNASYNFS
-434 GEMMFVL
+434 GEMGFVL
-441 PFEFGDDLYVP
+441 PFSFGDGLYVP
-452 VRDTLANMPKEL
+452 VRDTLDNMPEEI
-464 GTALSTADIMLNG
+464 GTALTNADIMLNG
-477 TVISSFPVSLQLSGD
+477 TVHSSFPVALKLSGY
-492 FLNGNYEPLGIKIP
+492 FLNSSYQALDIEIP
-506 EQTIGAG
+506 EQEISAG
-513 GTDGEPVSSQLSIK
+513 GSDGTQTTSQLNIT
-527 VPQSPRAEE
+527 VPKSPKAEE

-541 FQFELLNGTG
+541 FQFEIQNGTG
-551 ASISES
+551 VQISEN
-557 STIQITDI
+557 STVQITDI

>member
-37 ITVGGDSLMIPVG
+37 ITVGGDSLVIPVG

-77 YMEMTEAFEEEVSV
+77 YMEMTEAFEDEVSV

-229 DLGKD
+229 DLGEG

-289 YIKLDEIVE
+289 DIKLDEIVE
-298 QILLDEIPEYLK
+298 QILLDDIPQYLK
-310 GEEVMLD
+310 GEDVYLD
-317 FISPYATV
+317 FTSPYAKV
-325 SLMTN
+325 SLKTN
-330 SGVPIIIEADI
+330 SGVPIVMEADLA
-341 VPVFESGDS
+341 PVFNSGEGQSVSVTLES
-350 QTDTIGLSL
+350 
-359 SAPVSDDEN
+359 PVSYDEN
-368 VTETANYWLAS
+368 TEETVNYWLAS
-379 ENPSE
+379 ESPAD
-384 LPSGYQWVEADVRNL
+384 LPSDYQWVSADIKGL

-407 DISVRPFSDTCS
+407 DISVRPYSNVDS
-419 VEEHYIDCDAVYDFS
+419 EEDHFIDCNASYNFS
-434 GEMMFVL
+434 GEMGFVL
-441 PFEFGDDLYVP
+441 PFSFGDGLYVP
-452 VRDTLANMPKEL
+452 VRDTLDNMPEEI
-464 GTALSTADIMLNG
+464 GTALTNADIMLNG
-477 TVISSFPVSLQLSGD
+477 TVHSSFPVALKLSGY
-492 FLNGNYEPLGIKIP
+492 FLNSSYQALDIEIP
-506 EQTIGAG
+506 EQEISAG
-513 GTDGEPVSSQLSIK
+513 GSDGTQTTSQLNIT
-527 VPQSPRAEE
+527 VPKSPKAEE

-541 FQFELLNGTG
+541 FQFEIQNGTG
-551 ASISES
+551 VQISEN
-557 STIQITDI
+557 STVQITDI

>member
-37 ITVGGDSLMIPVG
+37 ITVGGDSLVIPVG

-77 YMEMTEAFEEEVSV
+77 YMEMTEAFEDEVSV

-229 DLGKD
+229 DLGED

-289 YIKLDEIVE
+289 DIKLDEIVE
-298 QILLDEIPEYLK
+298 QILLDDIPQYLK
-310 GEEVMLD
+310 GEDVYLD
-317 FISPYATV
+317 FTSPYATV
-325 SLMTN
+325 SLKTN
-330 SGVPIIIEADI
+330 SGVPIVMEADLA
-341 VPVFESGDS
+341 PVFNSGEGQSVSVTLES
-350 QTDTIGLSL
+350 
-359 SAPVSDDEN
+359 PVSYDEN
-368 VTETANYWLAS
+368 TEETVNYWLAS
-379 ENPSE
+379 ESPAD
-384 LPSGYQWVEADVRNL
+384 LPSDYQWVSADIKGL

-407 DISVRPFSDTCS
+407 DISVRPYSNVDS
-419 VEEHYIDCDAVYDFS
+419 EEDHFIDCNASYNFS
-434 GEMMFVL
+434 GEMGFVL
-441 PFEFGDDLYVP
+441 PFSFGDGLYVP
-452 VRDTLANMPKEL
+452 VRDTLDNMPEEI
-464 GTALSTADIMLNG
+464 GTALTNADIMLNG
-477 TVISSFPVSLQLSGD
+477 TVHSSFPVALKLSGY
-492 FLNGNYEPLGIKIP
+492 FLNSSYQALDIEIP
-506 EQTIGAG
+506 EQEISAG
-513 GTDGEPVSSQLSIK
+513 GSDGTQTTSQLNIT
-527 VPQSPRAEE
+527 VPKSPKAEE

-541 FQFELLNGTG
+541 FQFEIQNGTG
-551 ASISES
+551 VQISEN
-557 STIQITDI
+557 STVQITDI

>member
-1 MRLGTKW
+1 MRLNELKLLPAT
-8 LSVLIP
+8 
-14 VTAVSFFSCTS
+14 VSFAAAAVCIGCTS
-25 ELKVGEGDLDLT
+25 ELKVGEGDLDMT
-37 ITVGGDSLMIPVG
+37 ITVGGDSLMIPIG

-56 ISDFI
+56 IGDFI

-68 IHADGQGNY
+68 IEVDGQGNY
-77 YMEMTEAFEEEVSV
+77 FLKMTDTFEEEVSV
-91 SDFANSMTVEG
+91 SDFAESMTVEG
-102 IDREFDSQDFTV
+102 IDRSFDEREFTV
-114 YAGSSGSEEG
+114 YPGATGVSAE
-124 RINVQFEEF
+124 FDFAEEF
-133 NEECAYRFSFE
+133 TYLFSFQ

-150 LVSISSVDFEN
+150 LLSISRVNLKD

-173 KSIPASMMLSLEVI
+173 KIIPESMVLSLDVI

-192 VFEDSP
+192 KFEDVP
-198 AVNGTTVTFEG
+198 AVNGTTITFEG
-209 AVTSSGDVD
+209 KVSESGDVD
-218 FQPVTMESIEL
+218 FQPVMMEAIEL
-229 DLGKD
+229 NLGKED
-234 EPFEFE
+234 PFEFQDE
-240 DVFVVSNLSIS
+240 FTVNNLAIS
-251 VAQSEMEEFD
+251 VDQAEMTEFE
-261 GAVLTVSPGVAFGGD
+261 GAVLNVSSGVTFGGD

-289 YIKLDEIVE
+289 DIKLDEIVE

-350 QTDTIGLSL
+350 QTDSIGLSL

-477 TVISSFPVSLQLSGD
+477 TVISSFPVSLRLSGY
-492 FLNGNYEPLGIKIP
+492 FLDGNYEPLDIEIP
-506 EQTIGAG
+506 KQTIGAG
-513 GTDGEPVSSQLSIK
+513 GAAGEPVSSQLSIN
-527 VPQSPRAEE
+527 VPQSPRAGE

-541 FQFELLNGTG
+541 FQFELLEGTG
-551 ASISES
+551 APISES

-570 GGLTLDLNQE
+570 GGLTLDLNE

>member
-14 VTAVSFFSCTS
+14 VTAVSLFSCTS

-77 YMEMTEAFEEEVSV
+77 YMEMTEAFEDEVSV

-229 DLGKD
+229 DLGEG

-298 QILLDEIPEYLK
+298 QILLDDIPQYLK
-310 GEEVMLD
+310 GEDVYLD
-317 FISPYATV
+317 FTSPYATV
-325 SLMTN
+325 SLKTN
-330 SGVPIIIEADI
+330 SGVPIVMEADLA
-341 VPVFESGDS
+341 PVFNSGEGQSVSVTLES
-350 QTDTIGLSL
+350 
-359 SAPVSDDEN
+359 PVSYDEN
-368 VTETANYWLAS
+368 TEETVNYWLAS
-379 ENPSE
+379 ESPAD
-384 LPSGYQWVEADVRNL
+384 LPSDYQWVSADIKGL

-407 DISVRPFSDTCS
+407 DISVRPYSNVDS
-419 VEEHYIDCDAVYDFS
+419 EEDHFIDCNASYNFS
-434 GEMMFVL
+434 GEMGFVL
-441 PFEFGDDLYVP
+441 PFSFGDGLYVP
-452 VRDTLANMPKEL
+452 VRDTLDNMPEEI
-464 GTALSTADIMLNG
+464 GTALTNADIMLNG
-477 TVISSFPVSLQLSGD
+477 TVHSSFPVALKLSGY
-492 FLNGNYEPLGIKIP
+492 FLNSSYQALDIEIP
-506 EQTIGAG
+506 EQEISAG
-513 GTDGEPVSSQLSIK
+513 GSDGTQTTSQLNIT
-527 VPQSPRAEE
+527 VPKSPKAEE

-541 FQFELLNGTG
+541 FQFEIQNGTG
-551 ASISES
+551 VQISEN
-557 STIQITDI
+557 STVQITDI

>member
-1 MRLGTKW
+1 MRLNELKLLPAT
-8 LSVLIP
+8 
-14 VTAVSFFSCTS
+14 VSFAAAAVCIGCTS
-25 ELKVGEGDLDLT
+25 ELKVGEGDLDMT
-37 ITVGGDSLMIPVG
+37 ITVGGDSLMIPIG

-56 ISDFI
+56 IGDFI

-68 IHADGQGNY
+68 IEVDGQGNY
-77 YMEMTEAFEEEVSV
+77 FLKMTDTFEEEVSV
-91 SDFANSMTVEG
+91 SDFAESMTVEG
-102 IDREFDSQDFTV
+102 IDRSFDEREFTV
-114 YAGSSGSEEG
+114 YPGATGVSAE
-124 RINVQFEEF
+124 FDFAEEF
-133 NEECAYRFSFE
+133 TYLFSFQ

-150 LVSISSVDFEN
+150 LLSISRVNLKD

-173 KSIPASMMLSLEVI
+173 KIIPESMVLSLDVI

-192 VFEDSP
+192 KFEDVP
-198 AVNGTTVTFEG
+198 AVNGTTITFEG
-209 AVTSSGDVD
+209 KVSESGDVD
-218 FQPVTMESIEL
+218 FQPVMMEAIEL
-229 DLGKD
+229 NLGKED
-234 EPFEFE
+234 PFEFQDE
-240 DVFVVSNLSIS
+240 FTVNNLAIS
-251 VAQSEMEEFD
+251 VDQAEMTEFE
-261 GAVLTVSPGVAFGGD
+261 GAVLNVSSGVTFGGD

-289 YIKLDEIVE
+289 DIKLDEIVE

-350 QTDTIGLSL
+350 QTDPIGLSL

-477 TVISSFPVSLQLSGD
+477 TVISSFPVSLRLSGY
-492 FLNGNYEPLGIKIP
+492 FLDGNYEPLDIEIP
-506 EQTIGAG
+506 KQTIGAG
-513 GTDGEPVSSQLSIK
+513 GAAGEPVSSQLSIN
-527 VPQSPRAEE
+527 VPQSHRAGE

-541 FQFELLNGTG
+541 FQFELLEGTG
-551 ASISES
+551 APISES

-570 GGLTLDLNQE
+570 GGLTLDLNE

>member
-1 MRLGTKW
+1 M
-8 LSVLIP
+8 
-14 VTAVSFFSCTS
+14 TAVSFFSCTS

-37 ITVGGDSLMIPVG
+37 ITVGGDSLVIPVG

-77 YMEMTEAFEEEVSV
+77 YMEMTEAFEDEVSV

-133 NEECAYRFSFE
+133 NEECAYRFSIE

-289 YIKLDEIVE
+289 DIELDEIVE
-298 QILLDEIPEYLK
+298 QILLDDIPQYLK
-310 GEEVMLD
+310 GEDVYLD
-317 FISPYATV
+317 FTSPYAMV
-325 SLMTN
+325 SLKTN
-330 SGVPIIIEADI
+330 SGVPIVMEADLA
-341 VPVFESGDS
+341 PVFNSGEGQSVSVTLES
-350 QTDTIGLSL
+350 
-359 SAPVSDDEN
+359 PVSYDEN
-368 VTETANYWLAS
+368 TEETVNYWLAS
-379 ENPSE
+379 ESPAD
-384 LPSGYQWVEADVRNL
+384 LPSDYQWVSADIKGL

-407 DISVRPFSDTCS
+407 DISVRPYSNVDS
-419 VEEHYIDCDAVYDFS
+419 EEDHFIDCNASYNFS
-434 GEMMFVL
+434 GEMDFVL
-441 PFEFGDDLYVP
+441 PFSFGDGLYVP
-452 VRDTLANMPKEL
+452 VRDTLDNMPEEI
-464 GTALSTADIMLNG
+464 GTALTNADIMLNG
-477 TVISSFPVSLQLSGD
+477 TVHSSFPVALKLSGY
-492 FLNGNYEPLGIKIP
+492 FLNSSYQALDIEIP
-506 EQTIGAG
+506 EQEISAG
-513 GTDGEPVSSQLSIK
+513 GSDGTQTTSQLNIT
-527 VPQSPRAEE
+527 VPKSPKAEE

-541 FQFELLNGTG
+541 FQFEIQNGTG
-551 ASISES
+551 VQISEN
-557 STIQITDI
+557 STVQITDI
-565 SAGIP
+565 YAGIP

>member
-77 YMEMTEAFEEEVSV
+77 YMEMTEAFEDEVSV

-289 YIKLDEIVE
+289 DIKLDEIVE
-298 QILLDEIPEYLK
+298 QILLDDIPQYLK
-310 GEEVMLD
+310 DEDVYLD
-317 FISPYATV
+317 FTSPYATV
-325 SLMTN
+325 SLKTN
-330 SGVPIIIEADI
+330 SGVPIVMEAGLA
-341 VPVFESGDS
+341 PVFNSGEGQSVSVTLES
-350 QTDTIGLSL
+350 
-359 SAPVSDDEN
+359 PVSYDEN
-368 VTETANYWLAS
+368 TEETVNYWLAS
-379 ENPSE
+379 ESPAD
-384 LPSGYQWVEADVRNL
+384 LPSDYQWVSADIKGL

-407 DISVRPFSDTCS
+407 DISVRPYSNVDS
-419 VEEHYIDCDAVYDFS
+419 EEDHFIDCNASYNFS
-434 GEMMFVL
+434 GEMGFVL
-441 PFEFGDDLYVP
+441 PFSFGDGLYVP
-452 VRDTLANMPKEL
+452 VRDTLDNMPEEI
-464 GTALSTADIMLNG
+464 GMALTNADIMLNG
-477 TVISSFPVSLQLSGD
+477 TVHSSFPVALKLSGY
-492 FLNGNYEPLGIKIP
+492 FLNSSYQALDIEIP
-506 EQTIGAG
+506 EQEISAG
-513 GTDGEPVSSQLSIK
+513 GSDGTQTTSQLNIT
-527 VPQSPRAEE
+527 VPKSPKAEE

-541 FQFELLNGTG
+541 FQFEIQNGTG
-551 ASISES
+551 VQISEN
-557 STIQITDI
+557 STVQITDI

>member
-1 MRLGTKW
+1 MRLNELKLLPAT
-8 LSVLIP
+8 
-14 VTAVSFFSCTS
+14 VSFAAAAVCIGYTS
-25 ELKVGEGDLDLT
+25 ELKVGEGDLDMT
-37 ITVGGDSLMIPVG
+37 ITVGGDSLMIPIG

-56 ISDFI
+56 IGDFI

-68 IHADGQGNY
+68 IEVDGQGNY
-77 YMEMTEAFEEEVSV
+77 FLKMTDTFEEEVSV
-91 SDFANSMTVEG
+91 SDFAESMTVEG
-102 IDREFDSQDFTV
+102 IDRSFDEREFTV
-114 YAGSSGSEEG
+114 YPGATGVSAE
-124 RINVQFEEF
+124 FDFAEEF
-133 NEECAYRFSFE
+133 TYLFSFQ

-150 LVSISSVDFEN
+150 LLSISRVNLKD

-173 KSIPASMMLSLEVI
+173 KIIPESMVLSLDVI

-192 VFEDSP
+192 KFEDVP
-198 AVNGTTVTFEG
+198 AVNGTTITFEG
-209 AVTSSGDVD
+209 KVSESGDVD
-218 FQPVTMESIEL
+218 FQPVMMEAIEL
-229 DLGKD
+229 NLGKED
-234 EPFEFE
+234 PFEFQDE
-240 DVFVVSNLSIS
+240 FTVNNLAIS
-251 VAQSEMEEFD
+251 VDQAEMTEFE
-261 GAVLTVSPGVAFGGD
+261 GAVLNVSSGVTFGGD

-289 YIKLDEIVE
+289 DIKLDEIVE

-350 QTDTIGLSL
+350 QTDPIGLSL

-477 TVISSFPVSLQLSGD
+477 TVISSFPVSLRLSGY
-492 FLNGNYEPLGIKIP
+492 FLDGNYEPLDIEIP
-506 EQTIGAG
+506 KQTIGAG
-513 GTDGEPVSSQLSIK
+513 GAAGEPVSSQLSIN
-527 VPQSPRAEE
+527 VPQSPRAGE

-541 FQFELLNGTG
+541 FQFELLEGTG
-551 ASISES
+551 APISES

-570 GGLTLDLNQE
+570 GGLTLDLNE

>member
-1 MRLGTKW
+1 MGLELK
-8 LSVLIP
+8 LKAVLVSVAAAAC
-14 VTAVSFFSCTS
+14 VSCTS
-25 ELKVGEGDLDLT
+25 ELKVGEGNMDLT
-37 ITVGGDSLMIPVG
+37 ITVGGDSLMLPLG
-50 STKAMG
+50 STESMG
-56 ISDFI
+56 ISDFL
-61 DLDTVDF
+61 DLDSVDF
-68 IHADGQGNY
+68 LYVDEYGNY
-77 YMEMTEAFEEEVSV
+77 YLEMTDTFEEEVTV
-91 SDFANSMTVEG
+91 SDFAESMTVEG
-102 IDREFDSQDFTV
+102 IDRNFDDRDYTV
-114 YAGSSGSEEG
+114 YSDATGIGADFD
-124 RINVQFEEF
+124 FEEEF
-133 NEECAYRFSFE
+133 TYLFSFQ
-144 DAKEDG
+144 DAKDSG
-150 LVSISSVDFEN
+150 LVSISYVNLEN

-173 KSIPASMMLSLEVI
+173 KTIPESMVVSLEVI

-192 VFEDSP
+192 VFEDVP

-209 AVTSSGDVD
+209 NVSSSGDVN
-218 FQPVTMESIEL
+218 FQPVMMESIEL
-229 DLGKD
+229 NLGEND
-234 EPFEFE
+234 PFEFE
-240 DVFVVSNLSIS
+240 DVFTVNNLSIS
-251 VAQSEMEEFD
+251 LDQAEMTEFE
-261 GAVLTVSPGVAFGGD
+261 GAVLSVSSGVTFGGD

-289 YIKLDEIVE
+289 DIRLDEIEE

-310 GEEVMLD
+310 GEEVKLD

-330 SGVPIIIEADI
+330 SGVPIIIDADI

-350 QTDTIGLSL
+350 QTKPIGLSL
-359 SAPVSDDEN
+359 SAPVSDDET

-379 ENPSE
+379 ETPSE
-384 LPSGYQWVEADVRNL
+384 LPSGYQWMEADVRNL

-407 DISVRPFSDTCS
+407 DISVRPYSDLNND
-419 VEEHYIDCDAVYDFS
+419 EDHYIDCNAVYDFS
-434 GEMMFVL
+434 GEMSFVL
-441 PFEFGDDLYVP
+441 PFEFGDSLYVP
-452 VRDTLANMPKEL
+452 VRDTLADMPEEL
-464 GTALSTADIMLNG
+464 GTALTAADIMLNG
-477 TVISSFPVSLQLSGD
+477 TVVSSFPVSLQLSGD

-506 EQTIGAG
+506 KQTIGAG
-513 GTDGEPVSSQLSIK
+513 GTDGGPVSSQLSIK

>member
-1 MRLGTKW
+1 MKLLPAT
-8 LSVLIP
+8 
-14 VTAVSFFSCTS
+14 VSFAAAAVCIGCTS
-25 ELKVGEGDLDLT
+25 ELKVGEGDLDMT

-56 ISDFI
+56 IGDFI

-68 IHADGQGNY
+68 IEVDGQGNY
-77 YMEMTEAFEEEVSV
+77 FLKMTDTFEEEVSV
-91 SDFANSMTVEG
+91 SDFAESMTVEG
-102 IDREFDSQDFTV
+102 IDRSFDEREFTV
-114 YAGSSGSEEG
+114 YPGATGVSAE
-124 RINVQFEEF
+124 FDFAEEF
-133 NEECAYRFSFE
+133 TYLFSFQ

-150 LVSISSVDFEN
+150 LLSISRVNLKD

-173 KSIPASMMLSLEVI
+173 KIIPESMVLSLDVI

-192 VFEDSP
+192 KFEDVP
-198 AVNGTTVTFEG
+198 AVNGTTITFEG
-209 AVTSSGDVD
+209 KVSESGDVD
-218 FQPVTMESIEL
+218 FQPVMMEAIEL
-229 DLGKD
+229 NLGKED
-234 EPFEFE
+234 PFEFQDE
-240 DVFVVSNLSIS
+240 FTVNNLAIS
-251 VAQSEMEEFD
+251 VDQAEMTEFE
-261 GAVLTVSPGVAFGGD
+261 GAVLNVSSGVTFGGD

-289 YIKLDEIVE
+289 DIKLDEIVE

-350 QTDTIGLSL
+350 QTDSIGLSL

-477 TVISSFPVSLQLSGD
+477 TVISSFPVSLRLSGY
-492 FLNGNYEPLGIKIP
+492 FLDGNYEPLDIEIP
-506 EQTIGAG
+506 KQTIGAG
-513 GTDGEPVSSQLSIK
+513 GAAGEPVSSQLSIN
-527 VPQSPRAEE
+527 VPQSPRAGE

-541 FQFELLNGTG
+541 FQFELLEGTG
-551 ASISES
+551 APISES

-570 GGLTLDLNQE
+570 GGLTLDLNE

>member
-1 MRLGTKW
+1 MKAVLV
-8 LSVLIP
+8 SVAAAAC
-14 VTAVSFFSCTS
+14 VSCTS
-25 ELKVGEGDLDLT
+25 ELKVGEGNMDLT
-37 ITVGGDSLMIPVG
+37 ITVGGDSLMLPLG
-50 STKAMG
+50 STESMG
-56 ISDFI
+56 ISDFL
-61 DLDTVDF
+61 DLDSVDF
-68 IHADGQGNY
+68 LYVDEYGNY
-77 YMEMTEAFEEEVSV
+77 YLEMTDTFEEEVAV
-91 SDFANSMTVEG
+91 SDFAESMTVEG
-102 IDREFDSQDFTV
+102 IDRNFDDRDFTV
-114 YAGSSGSEEG
+114 YSDATGIGADFD
-124 RINVQFEEF
+124 FEEEF
-133 NEECAYRFSFE
+133 TYLFSFQ
-144 DAKEDG
+144 DAKDSG
-150 LVSISSVDFEN
+150 LVSISYVNLEN

-173 KSIPASMMLSLEVI
+173 KTIPESMVVSLEVI

-192 VFEDSP
+192 VFEDVP

-209 AVTSSGDVD
+209 NVSSSGDVN
-218 FQPVTMESIEL
+218 FQPVMMESIEL
-229 DLGKD
+229 NLGEND
-234 EPFEFE
+234 PFEFE
-240 DVFVVSNLSIS
+240 DVFTVNNLSIS
-251 VAQSEMEEFD
+251 VDQAEMTEFE
-261 GAVLTVSPGVAFGGD
+261 GAVLSVSSGVTFGGD

-289 YIKLDEIVE
+289 DIRLDEIEE

-310 GEEVMLD
+310 GEEVKLD

-330 SGVPIIIEADI
+330 SGVPIIIDADI

-350 QTDTIGLSL
+350 QTKPIGLSL
-359 SAPVSDDEN
+359 SAPVSDDET

-379 ENPSE
+379 ETPSE
-384 LPSGYQWVEADVRNL
+384 LPSGYQWMEADVRNL

-407 DISVRPFSDTCS
+407 DISVRPYSDLNND
-419 VEEHYIDCDAVYDFS
+419 EDHYIDCNAVYDFS
-434 GEMMFVL
+434 GEMSFVL
-441 PFEFGDDLYVP
+441 PFEFGDSLYVP
-452 VRDTLANMPKEL
+452 VRDTLADMPEEL
-464 GTALSTADIMLNG
+464 GTALTAADIMLNG
-477 TVISSFPVSLQLSGD
+477 TVVSSFPVSLQLSGD

-506 EQTIGAG
+506 KQTIGAG

>member
-1 MRLGTKW
+1 MRLNELK
-8 LSVLIP
+8 LLP
-14 VTAVSFFSCTS
+14 AMVSFAAAAVCIGCTS
-25 ELKVGEGDLDLT
+25 ELKVGEGDLDMT

-56 ISDFI
+56 IGDFI

-68 IHADGQGNY
+68 IEVDGQGNY
-77 YMEMTEAFEEEVSV
+77 FLKMTDTFEEEVSV
-91 SDFANSMTVEG
+91 SDFAESMTVEG
-102 IDREFDSQDFTV
+102 IDRSFDEREFTV
-114 YAGSSGSEEG
+114 YPGATGVSAE
-124 RINVQFEEF
+124 FDFAEEF
-133 NEECAYRFSFE
+133 TYLFSFQ

-150 LVSISSVDFEN
+150 LLSISRVNLKD

-173 KSIPASMMLSLEVI
+173 KIIPESTVLSLDVI

-192 VFEDSP
+192 KFEDVP
-198 AVNGTTVTFEG
+198 AVNGTTITFEG
-209 AVTSSGDVD
+209 KVSESGDVD
-218 FQPVTMESIEL
+218 FQPVMMEAIEL
-229 DLGKD
+229 NLGKED
-234 EPFEFE
+234 PFEFQDE
-240 DVFVVSNLSIS
+240 FTVNNLAIS
-251 VAQSEMEEFD
+251 VDQAEMTEFE
-261 GAVLTVSPGVAFGGD
+261 GAVLNVSSGVTFGGD

-289 YIKLDEIVE
+289 DIKLDEIVE

-350 QTDTIGLSL
+350 QTDPIGLSL

-477 TVISSFPVSLQLSGD
+477 TVISSFPVSLRLSGY
-492 FLNGNYEPLGIKIP
+492 FLDGNYEPLDIEIP
-506 EQTIGAG
+506 KQTIGAG
-513 GTDGEPVSSQLSIK
+513 GAAGEPVSSQLSIN
-527 VPQSPRAEE
+527 VPQSPKAEE

-541 FQFELLNGTG
+541 FQFELLKGTG
-551 ASISES
+551 APISES

-570 GGLTLDLNQE
+570 GGLTLDLNE

>member
-1 MRLGTKW
+1 MGLELK
-8 LSVLIP
+8 LKAVLVSVAAAAC
-14 VTAVSFFSCTS
+14 VSCTS
-25 ELKVGEGDLDLT
+25 ELKVGEGNMDLT
-37 ITVGGDSLMIPVG
+37 ITVGGDSLMLPLG
-50 STKAMG
+50 STESMG
-56 ISDFI
+56 ISDFL
-61 DLDTVDF
+61 DLDSVDF
-68 IHADGQGNY
+68 LYVDEYGNY
-77 YMEMTEAFEEEVSV
+77 YLEMTDTFEEEVAV
-91 SDFANSMTVEG
+91 SDFAESMTVEG
-102 IDREFDSQDFTV
+102 IDRNFDDRDFTV
-114 YAGSSGSEEG
+114 YSDATGIGADFD
-124 RINVQFEEF
+124 FEEEF
-133 NEECAYRFSFE
+133 TYLFSFQ
-144 DAKEDG
+144 DAKDSG
-150 LVSISSVDFEN
+150 LVSISYVNLEN

-173 KSIPASMMLSLEVI
+173 KTIPESMAVSLEVI

-192 VFEDSP
+192 VFEDVP

-209 AVTSSGDVD
+209 NVSSSGDVN
-218 FQPVTMESIEL
+218 FQPVMMESIEL
-229 DLGKD
+229 NLGEND
-234 EPFEFE
+234 PFEFE
-240 DVFVVSNLSIS
+240 DVFTVNNLSIS
-251 VAQSEMEEFD
+251 VDQAEMTEFE
-261 GAVLTVSPGVAFGGD
+261 GAVLSVSSGVTFGGD

-289 YIKLDEIVE
+289 DIRLDEIKE

-310 GEEVMLD
+310 GEEVKLD

-350 QTDTIGLSL
+350 QTDPIGLSL

-419 VEEHYIDCDAVYDFS
+419 VEDHYIDCNAVYDFS
-434 GEMMFVL
+434 GEMSFVL
-441 PFEFGDDLYVP
+441 PFEFGDSLYVP
-452 VRDTLANMPKEL
+452 VRDTLADMPEEL
-464 GTALSTADIMLNG
+464 GTALTAADIMLNG
-477 TVISSFPVSLQLSGD
+477 TVVSSFPVSLQLSGD

-506 EQTIGAG
+506 KQTIGAG

>member
-37 ITVGGDSLMIPVG
+37 ITVGGDSLVIPVG

-77 YMEMTEAFEEEVSV
+77 YMEMTEAFEDEVSV

-229 DLGKD
+229 DLGED

-289 YIKLDEIVE
+289 DIKLDEIVE
-298 QILLDEIPEYLK
+298 QILLDDIPQYLK
-310 GEEVMLD
+310 GEDVYLD
-317 FISPYATV
+317 FTSPYATV
-325 SLMTN
+325 SLKTN
-330 SGVPIIIEADI
+330 SGVPIVMEADLA
-341 VPVFESGDS
+341 PVFNSGEGQSVSVTLES
-350 QTDTIGLSL
+350 
-359 SAPVSDDEN
+359 PVSYDEN
-368 VTETANYWLAS
+368 TEETVNYWLAS
-379 ENPSE
+379 ESPAD
-384 LPSGYQWVEADVRNL
+384 LPSDCQWVSADIKGL

-407 DISVRPFSDTCS
+407 DISVRPYSNVDS
-419 VEEHYIDCDAVYDFS
+419 EEDHFIDCNASYNFS
-434 GEMMFVL
+434 GEMGFVL
-441 PFEFGDDLYVP
+441 PFSFGDGLYVP
-452 VRDTLANMPKEL
+452 VRDTLDNMPEEI
-464 GTALSTADIMLNG
+464 GTALTNADIMLNG
-477 TVISSFPVSLQLSGD
+477 TVHSSFPVALKLSGY
-492 FLNGNYEPLGIKIP
+492 FLNSSYQALDIEIP
-506 EQTIGAG
+506 EQEISAG
-513 GTDGEPVSSQLSIK
+513 GSDGTQTTSQLNIT
-527 VPQSPRAEE
+527 VPKSPKAEE

-541 FQFELLNGTG
+541 FQFEIQNGTG
-551 ASISES
+551 VQISEN
-557 STIQITDI
+557 STVQITDI

>member
-1 MRLGTKW
+1 MRLNELKLLPAT
-8 LSVLIP
+8 
-14 VTAVSFFSCTS
+14 VSFAAAAVCIGCTS
-25 ELKVGEGDLDLT
+25 ELKVGEGDLDMT
-37 ITVGGDSLMIPVG
+37 ITVGGDSLMIPIG

-56 ISDFI
+56 IGDFI

-68 IHADGQGNY
+68 IEVDGQGNY
-77 YMEMTEAFEEEVSV
+77 FLKMTDTFEEEVSV
-91 SDFANSMTVEG
+91 SDFAESMTVEG
-102 IDREFDSQDFTV
+102 IDRSFDEREFTV
-114 YAGSSGSEEG
+114 YPGATGVSAE
-124 RINVQFEEF
+124 FDFAEEF
-133 NEECAYRFSFE
+133 TYLFSFQ

-150 LVSISSVDFEN
+150 LLSISRVNLKD

-173 KSIPASMMLSLEVI
+173 KIIPESMVLSLDVI

-192 VFEDSP
+192 KFEDVP
-198 AVNGTTVTFEG
+198 AVNGTTITFEG
-209 AVTSSGDVD
+209 KVSESGDVD
-218 FQPVTMESIEL
+218 FQPVMMEAIEL
-229 DLGKD
+229 NLGKED
-234 EPFEFE
+234 PFEFQDE
-240 DVFVVSNLSIS
+240 FTVNNLAIS
-251 VAQSEMEEFD
+251 VDQAEMTEFE
-261 GAVLTVSPGVAFGGD
+261 GAVLNVSSGVTFGGD

-289 YIKLDEIVE
+289 DIKLDEIVE

-350 QTDTIGLSL
+350 QTDPIGLSL

-464 GTALSTADIMLNG
+464 GTALSTADIVLNG
-477 TVISSFPVSLQLSGD
+477 TVISSFPVSLRLSGY
-492 FLNGNYEPLGIKIP
+492 FLDGNYEPLDIEIP
-506 EQTIGAG
+506 KQTIGAG
-513 GTDGEPVSSQLSIK
+513 GAAGEPVSSQLSIN
-527 VPQSPRAEE
+527 VPQSPRAGE

-541 FQFELLNGTG
+541 FQFELLEGTG
-551 ASISES
+551 APISES

-570 GGLTLDLNQE
+570 GGLTLDLNE

>member
-77 YMEMTEAFEEEVSV
+77 YMEMTEAFEDEVSV

-102 IDREFDSQDFTV
+102 IDREFDSRDFTV

-209 AVTSSGDVD
+209 SVTSSGDVD

-229 DLGKD
+229 DLGEG

-289 YIKLDEIVE
+289 DIELDEIVE
-298 QILLDEIPEYLK
+298 QILLDDIPQYLK
-310 GEEVMLD
+310 GEDVYLD
-317 FISPYATV
+317 FTSPYATV
-325 SLMTN
+325 SLKTN
-330 SGVPIIIEADI
+330 SGVPIVMEADLA
-341 VPVFESGDS
+341 PVFNSGEGQSVSVTLES
-350 QTDTIGLSL
+350 
-359 SAPVSDDEN
+359 PVSYDEN
-368 VTETANYWLAS
+368 TEETVNYWLAS
-379 ENPSE
+379 ESPAD
-384 LPSGYQWVEADVRNL
+384 LPSDYQWVSADIKGL

-407 DISVRPFSDTCS
+407 DISVRPYSNVDS
-419 VEEHYIDCDAVYDFS
+419 EEDHFIDCNASYNFS
-434 GEMMFVL
+434 GEMGFVL
-441 PFEFGDDLYVP
+441 PFSFGDGLYVP
-452 VRDTLANMPKEL
+452 VRDTLDNMPEEI
-464 GTALSTADIMLNG
+464 GTALTNADIMLNG
-477 TVISSFPVSLQLSGD
+477 TVHSSFPVALKLSGY
-492 FLNGNYEPLGIKIP
+492 FLNSSYQALDIEIP
-506 EQTIGAG
+506 EQEISAG
-513 GTDGEPVSSQLSIK
+513 GSDGTQTTSQLNIT
-527 VPQSPRAEE
+527 VPKSPKAEE

-541 FQFELLNGTG
+541 FQFEIQNGTG
-551 ASISES
+551 VQISEN
-557 STIQITDI
+557 STVQITDI

>member
-37 ITVGGDSLMIPVG
+37 ITVGGDSLVIPVG

-77 YMEMTEAFEEEVSV
+77 YMEMTEAFEDEVSV

-229 DLGKD
+229 DLGEG

-276 DGMLHPSS
+276 DGMMHPSS

-289 YIKLDEIVE
+289 DIKLDEIVE
-298 QILLDEIPEYLK
+298 QILLDDIPQYLK
-310 GEEVMLD
+310 GEDVYLD
-317 FISPYATV
+317 FTSPYATV
-325 SLMTN
+325 SLKTN
-330 SGVPIIIEADI
+330 SGVPIVMEADLA
-341 VPVFESGDS
+341 PVFNSGEGQSVSVTLES
-350 QTDTIGLSL
+350 
-359 SAPVSDDEN
+359 PVSYDEN
-368 VTETANYWLAS
+368 TEETVNYWLAS
-379 ENPSE
+379 ESPAD
-384 LPSGYQWVEADVRNL
+384 LPSDYQWVSADIKGL

-407 DISVRPFSDTCS
+407 DISVRPYSNVDS
-419 VEEHYIDCDAVYDFS
+419 EEDHFIDCNASYNFS
-434 GEMMFVL
+434 GEMGFVL
-441 PFEFGDDLYVP
+441 PFSFGDGLYVP
-452 VRDTLANMPKEL
+452 VRDTLDNMPEEI
-464 GTALSTADIMLNG
+464 GTALTNADIMLNG
-477 TVISSFPVSLQLSGD
+477 TVYSSFPVALKLSGY
-492 FLNGNYEPLGIKIP
+492 FLNSSYQALDIEIP
-506 EQTIGAG
+506 EQEISAG
-513 GTDGEPVSSQLSIK
+513 GSDGTQTTSQLNIT
-527 VPQSPRAEE
+527 VPKSPKAEE

-541 FQFELLNGTG
+541 FQFEIQNGTG
-551 ASISES
+551 VQISEN
-557 STIQITDI
+557 STVQITDI

>member
-1 MRLGTKW
+1 MRLNELK
-8 LSVLIP
+8 LLP
-14 VTAVSFFSCTS
+14 AMVSFAAAAVCIGCTS
-25 ELKVGEGDLDLT
+25 ELKVGEGDLDMT
-37 ITVGGDSLMIPVG
+37 VTVGGDSLMIPVG

-56 ISDFI
+56 IGDFI

-68 IHADGQGNY
+68 IEVDGQGNY
-77 YMEMTEAFEEEVSV
+77 FLKMTDTFEEEVSV
-91 SDFANSMTVEG
+91 SDFAESMTVEG
-102 IDREFDSQDFTV
+102 IDRSFDEREFTV
-114 YAGSSGSEEG
+114 YPGATGVSAE
-124 RINVQFEEF
+124 FDFAEEF
-133 NEECAYRFSFE
+133 TYLFSFQN
-144 DAKEDG
+144 AKEDG
-150 LVSISSVDFEN
+150 LLSISRVNLKD

-173 KSIPASMMLSLEVI
+173 KIIPESTVLSLDVI

-192 VFEDSP
+192 KFEDVP
-198 AVNGTTVTFEG
+198 AVNGTTITFEG
-209 AVTSSGDVD
+209 KVSESGDVD
-218 FQPVTMESIEL
+218 FQPVMMEAIEL
-229 DLGKD
+229 NLGKED
-234 EPFEFE
+234 PFEFQDE
-240 DVFVVSNLSIS
+240 FTVNNLAIS
-251 VAQSEMEEFD
+251 VDQAEMTEFE
-261 GAVLTVSPGVAFGGD
+261 GAVLNVSSGVTFGGD

-289 YIKLDEIVE
+289 DIKLDEIVE

-350 QTDTIGLSL
+350 QTDPIGLSL

-477 TVISSFPVSLQLSGD
+477 TVISSFPVSLRLSGY
-492 FLNGNYEPLGIKIP
+492 FLDGNYEPLDIEIP
-506 EQTIGAG
+506 KQTIGAG
-513 GTDGEPVSSQLSIK
+513 GAAGEPVSSQLSIN
-527 VPQSPRAEE
+527 VPQSPRAGE

-541 FQFELLNGTG
+541 FQFELLEGTG
-551 ASISES
+551 APISES

-570 GGLTLDLNQE
+570 GGLTLDLNE